1 MENLKRSQKVFEK
14 SLNSFPCGFAL
25 TDPDGSIR
33 LINRRAEEILTISKE
48 ELLGENISSLG
59 EVFYQEPSSSK
70 RFKIR
75 KIKGKDIFLYRAPVM
90 RHKEL
95 RGEIFLFDEINVSD
109 ILKNLSFTSYNEKT
123 LDSLIEG
130 FYDGIMFIEEGRI
143 TRVNSSFSRITGIR
157 EEKVL
162 GKRVDEIDGEGHVC
176 LRTIKEVVALV
187 KRFGKSMTT
196 MGELQNGNEIY
207 VTGTPIK
214 IKGETRHIT
223 INIRD
228 ITELKILKEEV
239 SRLMSLYFSTPE
251 ETRISQ
257 LTGGEIIAENKVM
270 RGIIDMIV
278 RLAQVDTLVLFEGES
293 GTGKELLARLIHRLS
308 ARRKGPFIPVN
319 CGAIPEN
326 LFESELF
333 GYAKGAFTG
342 ALKEGKPGLFEL
354 ANRGIIFLD
363 EIGELPLHCQVKLL
377 KVLEDLEVVRVG
389 GRTPIKLD
397 VRIIA
402 ATNKDL
408 PQMVK
413 EGKFREDLFYRLY
426 VVPIRIPPLRE
437 RREDIFPLAW
447 YFLRKFNKKFNQ
459 SKTFSREIVQIMESY
474 SWPGNV
480 RELQNVVER
489 MVITSEEDI
498 LMPRHLPPTIY
509 DGGGHEDGLIQIKG
523 IMPLNQ
529 AKEILEKKLIRQ
541 ALSIKG
547 TSIRKAAQLLVI
559 DHSTPVS
566 YTHLTLPTKA

>member
-559 DHSTPVS
+559 DHSTLIRKMKKYKV
-566 YTHLTLPTKA
+566 KF